1 MQKFDLKSRG
11 ALFLILI
18 LVVAIVVFIVGHIK
32 EPQAKKELNL
42 LCWVGYEERAML
54 EPFEKKF
61 NVKVNYK
68 TFVGGDQMFAL
79 FTQSKGTYDVVVADP
94 EYIEKLH
101 AIGRLAELSPADYN
115 FEDYFEPFKK
125 FPLCWINGKLY
136 AVLLRFGSN
145 GFVYNTK
152 YLTPNDVRSYKIL
165 WDPKLKG
172 KIGIWDWYLPSM
184 GVLSRAMGNAEPYNI
199 SNEQFTELKN
209 RLMELR
215 PQVAAIH
222 SGPPEM
228 LSALANEQTWIVPA
242 GGEWVA
248 AILQQ
253 QGKPIDWTVPDEGG
267 VMWIETLVIP
277 NDAPHPD
284 VAKKYIQWMQ
294 TPEAQAL
301 LTQREAYNSNVPNK
315 KAYDL
320 LTEQQ
325 KNTLKVHNE
334 EEVLALIKKLS
345 VRRLPINQSEKDWQ
359 DVWQEFKAR

>member
-1 MQKFDLKSRG
+1 MGKKLYAAFAITL
-11 ALFLILI
+11 ALVLGSFGC
-18 LVVAIVVFIVGHIK
+18 ARK
-32 EPQAKKELNL
+32 PEPKRELNL
-42 LCWVGYEERAML
+42 LVWVGYEERAMI

-61 NVKVNYK
+61 NVKVNHK

-79 FTQSKGTYDVVVADP
+79 FTQSKGTYDVVVVDP
-94 EYIEKLH
+94 EYIEKLY
-101 AIGRLAELSPADYN
+101 AAGRLAELNRGDYN
-115 FEDYFEPFKK
+115 FNDYFEPFQK
-125 FPLCWINGKLY
+125 FPLSWINGKLY
-136 AVLLRFGSN
+136 AVLVRFGSN
-145 GFVYNTK
+145 GLVYNKK
-152 YLTPNDVRSYKIL
+152 YLTEKDVKSYKIL
-165 WDPKLKG
+165 WDKKVKG

-184 GVLSRAMGNAEPYNI
+184 GVLSRAMGNGEPYKI
-199 SNEQFTELKN
+199 SDKQFSALKK

-222 SGPPEM
+222 PKPPEM
-228 LSALANEQTWIVPA
+228 LAALANEQTWIVPA

-267 VMWIETLVIP
+267 VMWVETLVIA
-277 NDAPHPD
+277 NDAPHPEI
-284 VAKKYIQWMQ
+284 AKMYIQWMQ

-315 KAYDL
+315 KAYEL

-334 EEVLALIKKLS
+334 EEALALIRKLS
-345 VRRLPINQSEKDWQ
+345 VRRLPINQPETVWQ
-359 DVWQEFKAR
+359 DVWQDFKAK